1 MVAGAASASLAWD
14 RCQDRCRFG
23 SWLARVNHADRRCW
37 LGLAVVALALG
48 CVLAANVQAQDFHLY
63 RDGAGVLR
71 AVPAAREVASRDRVT
86 APESRAPVAPAGYG
100 VGMLQVPR
108 HPTKAS
114 WHSYVHVS

>member
-1 MVAGAASASLAWD
+1 VGP
-14 RCQDRCRFG
+14 RP
-23 SWLARVNHADRRCW
+23 

-48 CVLAANVQAQDFHLY
+48 CVLAANVQAQDFHFY

-71 AVPAAREVASRDRVT
+71 AVPAARELARRDRVT

-114 WHSYVHVS
+114 WHSYVHAS